1 MERCLELQ
9 VFSEHTFWN
18 VLDVLFK
25 LSYFWTFGRAV
36 CTNKNF
42 AKFYVRCF
50 FFPGVSCILF
60 LVSVGNFPQLGCI
73 KLISIIFI
81 HLP

>member
-36 CTNKNF
+36 CTNKIF

-50 FFPGVSCILF
+50 FFSPVFLAYCFLF
-60 LVSVGNFPQLGCI
+60 PLVTSLSLDASN
-73 KLISIIFI
+73 
-81 HLP
+81 